1 MPATRDHARVVHR
14 ASKMEI
20 AVTKNLADW
29 SPEMPLEVAL
39 VGDVAVYQPRGLKH
53 GNRATPSELEK
64 AFSSPDPADAA
75 RQILLEHFGRAGR
88 QRPAR
93 DAL

>member
-20 AVTKNLADW
+20 AVAKNLDW
-29 SPEMPLEVAL
+29 SPEMPLELAL
-39 VGDVAVYQPRGLKH
+39 VGDVAVYRPRGLKH

-64 AFSSPDPADAA
+64 AFCSPDPAGAA
-75 RQILLEHFGRAGR
+75 RQILR
-88 QRPAR
+88 
-93 DAL
+93 